1 MRRKQTAST
10 VTPPVIWTPQK
21 AKSAM
26 GLITR
31 VLDDIRSVALDQTAY
46 KLRLNRMG
54 EWKGK
59 PDRAQLIGLRSIEE
73 DLEQSKL
80 AGNQLLE
87 EALEIGLHPVDPVQG
102 IAALPCMTSEG
113 LGFLVI
119 DRFAEEPLAGWR
131 LAKDPPGL
139 LRDLNGRD
147 KVLGVD
153 PLLEEKDSAP
163 NSSQPGES
171 SDPENHQG
179 N

>member
-31 VLDDIRSVALDQTAY
+31 VLDDIRSVALDQTAFQ
-46 KLRLNRMG
+46 LRLTRLG
-54 EWKGK
+54 ELKGK
-59 PDRAQLIGLRSIEE
+59 PDRAQLLGRRSIEE
-73 DLEQSKL
+73 DLEHSKL
-80 AGNQLLE
+80 VGNQLLE
-87 EALEIGLHPVDPVQG
+87 EALEIGLHPVDPIQG

-131 LAKDPPGL
+131 LAKDPPGI
-139 LRDLNGRD
+139 LRDLKLQPKDAQEGT
-147 KVLGVD
+147 
-153 PLLEEKDSAP
+153 LLETRDADPTSPLPEEKLEGDDKRAA
-163 NSSQPGES
+163 
-171 SDPENHQG
+171 
-179 N
+179 